1 MVKQNRVCSFLMALT
16 MALTIGG
23 CSSQGQ
29 SLSSGET
36 SAGVASSETMSS
48 VASDAAPDVDGKY
61 EPAITLRTAAN
72 AIVDAPAEMSME
84 DNPYYNGWIEE
95 LGIQVE
101 YAFVAESGDYNTKL
115 NMLLASNEMPDVCWV
130 DAETF
135 KTLLE
140 DDMLADLTD
149 VFDTYAS
156 DRTKEYYAQDGG
168 LQAANVTVDGR
179 IYGITSPV
187 GYEDS
192 IGLIAIR
199 TDWMEELN
207 LEAPKNMEDLWKIA
221 KAFKEADLDG
231 AGAVGISATKD
242 VIGGNANNPIGQ
254 LLNGYGAYGDI
265 WLEKD
270 GSLVYG
276 SIQPERRA
284 GLEKLSEKF
293 AEGLID
299 PEFGTKTMDNVWED
313 AAAGRTGIVLND
325 FCAPFRLLNAAKSG
339 QEWGWFPLLN
349 EEGDIAKVQVSASF
363 SGALVVRKDYEHPE
377 AAVKLLNF
385 FTEHSVDDASV
396 YNVNSVNNFSWPFNI
411 LGRINKN
418 SVIHEDYVEYLDT
431 GVMPED
437 PSLGNDLTN
446 SIEQGEMYNKN
457 NDMEGWIMWNVFGPD
472 GTEKWVVAS
481 RDQNA
486 YQVDKFT
493 GAPTESMSISKS
505 VLQTLEAEMITSV
518 IQGAKPIEAFDEFVE
533 TWKNSGGNDMTAE
546 VNEWYQNQ
554 KA

>member
-207 LEAPKNMEDLWKIA
+207 LEAPKNMEDLWEIA

-339 QEWGWFPLLN
+339 QEWGC
-349 EEGDIAKVQVSASF
+349 ESA
-363 SGALVVRKDYEHPE
+363 GIR
-377 AAVKLLNF
+377 
-385 FTEHSVDDASV
+385 
-396 YNVNSVNNFSWPFNI
+396 I
-411 LGRINKN
+411 LQWGIGRPQR
-418 SVIHEDYVEYLDT
+418 L
-431 GVMPED
+431 
-437 PSLGNDLTN
+437 
-446 SIEQGEMYNKN
+446 
-457 NDMEGWIMWNVFGPD
+457 
-472 GTEKWVVAS
+472 
-481 RDQNA
+481 
-486 YQVDKFT
+486 
-493 GAPTESMSISKS
+493 
-505 VLQTLEAEMITSV
+505 
-518 IQGAKPIEAFDEFVE
+518 
-533 TWKNSGGNDMTAE
+533 
-546 VNEWYQNQ
+546 
-554 KA
+554 